1 VSDHPPNA
9 NQGKSRSTPPLI
21 RISLV
26 LPRLDGGVECS
37 ALSARRRT
45 PASRRMR
52 SLMASGSRPDPLPRK
67 SKLAP
72 ALLWVKGFRVEIVRP
87 ATSLLSLKL
96 GPRSRGH
103 PPLFYT
109 ARSTVAPHGAP
120 APGDVSTPGWWS
132 NRAPSYYHP
141 TRPEVNR
148 TPQNARLRS
157 ELPGWI
163 EWLSVIN
170 VTQEIVDEFFTS
182 IGADFN
188 RSRRE
193 HASRSNAVGDPT
205 WLADGLQWGCEE
217 AGDNERHR
225 AIATSC

>member
-9 NQGKSRSTPPLI
+9 DQGKSRSTPPLI

-103 PPLFYT
+103 PWFFDASSAAWKKDGIP
-109 ARSTVAPHGAP
+109 AAGEAGRVRCGDCRAEGGAAGLS
-120 APGDVSTPGWWS
+120 APGDAIPGGVNATPRVGPILIRQTS
-132 NRAPSYYHP
+132 GI
-141 TRPEVNR
+141 
-148 TPQNARLRS
+148 RS
-157 ELPGWI
+157 PK
-163 EWLSVIN
+163 S
-170 VTQEIVDEFFTS
+170 
-182 IGADFN
+182 
-188 RSRRE
+188 
-193 HASRSNAVGDPT
+193 
-205 WLADGLQWGCEE
+205 
-217 AGDNERHR
+217 
-225 AIATSC
+225 